1 MPICCSQKLP
11 KIENSLYWVK
21 KAIMQSA
28 NFDKMA
34 FGIIYFTLNPLSILQ
49 DFSRVQKTVTTL
61 FCTYNK
67 ISSILAF
74 RAVKSLKVISS
85 FNLKRMKK
93 IVRWHCGTKISKT
106 NLKAIIS
113 PLLSCPQGC
122 QGCQKNLGP
131 NWRQLWWVEAIRFS
145 PNWIKFKKLSEKR
158 VSLKLFVQFWQ
169 FFTVSSIWL
178 NLSTPTHQ
186 SIFNSVC
193 LFGFFYTP
201 GTPGGK
207 SIVEWNKFWSFI
219 SMWYLLVVGNSL
231 LLQLQNLHQSIHLW

>member
-34 FGIIYFTLNPLSILQ
+34 FGIIYFPLNPLSILQ

-74 RAVKSLKVISS
+74 IAVKLLKVISS

-93 IVRWHCGTKISKT
+93 IVRWHWKTKISKT
-106 NLKAIIS
+106 NLKTMTP
-113 PLLSCPQGC
+113 PLLTPPRGAR
-122 QGCQKNLGP
+122 GDLGD
-131 NWRQLWWVEAIRFS
+131 Q
-145 PNWIKFKKLSEKR
+145 
-158 VSLKLFVQFWQ
+158 
-169 FFTVSSIWL
+169 T
-178 NLSTPTHQ
+178 
-186 SIFNSVC
+186 
-193 LFGFFYTP
+193 
-201 GTPGGK
+201 
-207 SIVEWNKFWSFI
+207 
-219 SMWYLLVVGNSL
+219 
-231 LLQLQNLHQSIHLW
+231 